1 VAAIWVA
8 RPLVWSEEICKH
20 ASYVHSY
27 VRVLTQCEVGL
38 LPVGLEV
45 GARLEGWD
53 MREDRII

>member
-1 VAAIWVA
+1 MAAIWVA

-27 VRVLTQCEVGL
+27 VRVLTQCEVDL
-38 LPVGLEV
+38 LPVVV
-45 GARLEGWD
+45 GVEARLEGWG